1 MTIRLTDEMKK
12 EMVEIIELH
21 RGYFGGNVDHLLSAI
36 QGVHCEKHIS
46 AECRRVIGLVEDAT
60 GVQFSALKS
69 PTRVRNIAIARQFAM
84 YKLHQ
89 KFYSRGYTLQQIGKM
104 FNRDHST
111 VLYSIKTMKW
121 ALQVQDKLVKSIND
135 RYGQLEAEGA

>member
-12 EMVEIIELH
+12 DMIEIIELH

-46 AECRRVIGLVEDAT
+46 AECRKVIGLVEDTT

-69 PTRVRNIAIARQFAM
+69 PTRVRNISIARQFAM

-111 VLYSIKTMKW
+111 VLHSVKTVQW
-121 ALQVQDKLVKSIND
+121 ALQVGDELMTSINE
-135 RYGQLEAEGA
+135 RYKLLDV